1 VVARFAE
8 GQYVELCSTIPSTSG
23 DSIEGGTRGMVR
35 SVDLTRP
42 DDAIY
47 LIGFLSNEK
56 PTGEAAWFR
65 EIDLVPA

>member
-1 VVARFAE
+1 M
-8 GQYVELCSTIPSTSG
+8 ELCSTIPSTSG

-35 SVDLTRP
+35 CVDLTRP

-47 LIGFLSNEK
+47 LIGFLSNKK
-56 PTGEAAWFR
+56 PTGEAAWLR